1 MLKTSSTTSVE
12 LRPNKSKKAI
22 AFVERHGVVLQ
33 AARGPVPSL
42 AEAIAGESIRGSWWG
57 HAKGREIFR
66 ASRAVCE
73 SPEVLVCKLV
83 DNKVTYVHRR
93 VWPALIKLAPR
104 FGNERLAKVWEE
116 HTNTGSHLS
125 RQIPF
130 PEWVPA
136 DIMKEA
142 ERLSTSKAERILSA
156 VLPEKSRKAGRRRM
170 ETRRPS
176 LQSTTCQGQPKT
188 QAPGQRRT

>member
-104 FGNERLAKVWEE
+104 F
-116 HTNTGSHLS
+116 
-125 RQIPF
+125 
-130 PEWVPA
+130 

-142 ERLSTSKAERILSA
+142 ERLSTSEAERILSA
-156 VLPEKSRKAGRRRM
+156 VIPEKLRKAGRRRM

-176 LQSTTCQGQPKT
+176 LQSSPCQGQPKA

>member
-1 MLKTSSTTSVE
+1 MPGTFSTTSVKP
-12 LRPNKSKKAI
+12 RPNKAKEAI

-42 AEAIAGESIRGSWWG
+42 AEAIAGETIRGSWWG

-66 ASRAVCE
+66 ASRVVCE
-73 SPEVLVCKLV
+73 SPEVLVCKFV
-83 DNKVTYVHRR
+83 DNKVTY
-93 VWPALIKLAPR
+93 ALIKLAPR

-116 HTNTGSHLS
+116 HAKTGARLS

-142 ERLSTSKAERILSA
+142 ERLSTSEAERILSA
-156 VLPEKSRKAGRRRM
+156 VLPEKSRKAGRRRT
-170 ETRRPS
+170 ETRRRS
-176 LQSTTCQGQPKT
+176 LQSSPCQGQPKA